1 MSPLNK
7 SPFIPEALSDLIE
20 SFRLLPSIGPKTAQ
34 RLAFATLKMPAD
46 QIKSIASAL
55 SEIREKIIF
64 CIICQNIS
72 QEPKCDICINE
83 SRDSSII
90 CVVEEA
96 MDVYVLE
103 KSGVYSGLF
112 HVLHGSLSPA
122 NGIGPEEIR
131 INELINRIKN
141 DDRIKEIVVATNL
154 NLEGEATAMYINQV
168 IGESDANIKVTR
180 LARGMPSGSDIEYA
194 DETTI
199 SHALGSRIKIDESL

>member
-72 QEPKCDICINE
+72 QEPKCDICTNE

-141 DDRIKEIVVATNL
+141 DDRVKEIVVATNL

-168 IGESDANIKVTR
+168 ISESDANIKVTR

>member
-72 QEPKCDICINE
+72 QEPKCDICTNE

-141 DDRIKEIVVATNL
+141 DDRVKEIIVATNL

-168 IGESDANIKVTR
+168 ISESDGNIKVTR

>member
-141 DDRIKEIVVATNL
+141 DDRIKEIIVATNL

>member
-72 QEPKCDICINE
+72 QEPKCDICTNE

-141 DDRIKEIVVATNL
+141 DDRVKEIVVATNL

>member
-20 SFRLLPSIGPKTAQ
+20 SFRLLPSIGPKTAH

>member
-72 QEPKCDICINE
+72 QEPKCDICTNE

-168 IGESDANIKVTR
+168 ISESDANIKVTR

>member
-1 MSPLNK
+1 MAPLNK

-34 RLAFATLKMPAD
+34 RLAFATLKMPFD
-46 QIKSIASAL
+46 QVKSISEAL
-55 SEIREKIIF
+55 SEIKNRIIF
-64 CIICQNIS
+64 CEICQNIS
-72 QEPKCDICINE
+72 EKTKCDICVNE
-83 SRDSSII
+83 SRDRSII

-103 KSGVYSGLF
+103 KSGAYNGMF

-131 INELINRIKN
+131 INELINRIDKDN
-141 DDRIKEIVVATNL
+141 SIKEVVVATNL
-154 NLEGEATAMYINQV
+154 NLEGEATAMYINQLV
-168 IGESDANIKVTR
+168 RDRNKNVKVTR

>member
-34 RLAFATLKMPAD
+34 RLAFATLKMPTD

-72 QEPKCDICINE
+72 QEPKCDICTNE

-141 DDRIKEIVVATNL
+141 DDRVKEIVVATNL

-168 IGESDANIKVTR
+168 ISESDANIKVTR

>member
-1 MSPLNK
+1 
-7 SPFIPEALSDLIE
+7 
-20 SFRLLPSIGPKTAQ
+20 
-34 RLAFATLKMPAD
+34 
-46 QIKSIASAL
+46 
-55 SEIREKIIF
+55 
-64 CIICQNIS
+64 
-72 QEPKCDICINE
+72 
-83 SRDSSII
+83 
-90 CVVEEA
+90 

-199 SHALGSRIKIDESL
+199 SHALGSRINIDESL

>member
-72 QEPKCDICINE
+72 QEPKCDICTNE

-90 CVVEEA
+90 CA
-96 MDVYVLE
+96 VL
-103 KSGVYSGLF
+103 
-112 HVLHGSLSPA
+112 
-122 NGIGPEEIR
+122 GPIEG
-131 INELINRIKN
+131 N
-141 DDRIKEIVVATNL
+141 NL
-154 NLEGEATAMYINQV
+154 ND
-168 IGESDANIKVTR
+168 SIKSLR
-180 LARGMPSGSDIEYA
+180 ASGIKGDLFKGDI
-194 DETTI
+194 
-199 SHALGSRIKIDESL
+199 L